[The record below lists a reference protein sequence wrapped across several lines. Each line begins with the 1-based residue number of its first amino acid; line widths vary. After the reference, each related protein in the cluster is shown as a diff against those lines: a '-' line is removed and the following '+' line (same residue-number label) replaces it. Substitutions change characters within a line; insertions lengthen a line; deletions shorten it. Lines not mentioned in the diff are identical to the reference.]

1 MERKVYLLVYTNSVG
16 TRDDIKAW
24 ANSCGLV
31 KAWRYD
37 MPNSMYL
44 ASEAAAQE
52 LSDSLREA
60 LPQGRFLI
68 TELSRNRQ
76 GWLSS
81 ETWHLI
87 RTGQLLPATK

>member
-1 MERKVYLLVYTNSVG
+1 MERMVYLLVYSNSVG

-24 ANSCGLV
+24 VNGCGLV

-44 ASEAAAQE
+44 ASEASAQK

-68 TELSRNRQ
+68 TELSENRQ
-76 GWLSS
+76 GWLTS
-81 ETWHLI
+81 ETWHLF
-87 RTGQLLPATK
+87 RTGQLPPAKK